1 MRRSWAIIILGWLML
16 GIVSLFLGMFLATKA
31 EAQEPTGSA
40 TLTWTPPTQNEDGT
54 AYTDYGGFRI
64 YYRLAGILEW
74 NNEID
79 LPDTTNTLN
88 TYVVDTLPYGSY
100 EFAMTAY
107 NASGMESKF
116 SNVAT
121 KVVGPIP
128 QPPGLTF
135 VTVET
140 MVYNVVKRDD
150 GFALIA
156 VGTVPLNTPCDISQ
170 SVNGKYVVPVASV
183 TWLGS
188 VEPIVV
194 VATCSE
200 N

>member
-1 MRRSWAIIILGWLML
+1 MRRSWAIIIVGWLML
-16 GIVSLFLGMFLATKA
+16 GILGLFLGMVLGTQAK
-31 EAQEPTGSA
+31 AQEPTGSA
-40 TLTWTPPTQNEDGT
+40 TLTWTPPTENTDGT
-54 AYTDYGGFRI
+54 PYTNYGGFRI
-64 YYRLAGILEW
+64 YYGTLEAPLA
-74 NNEID
+74 NEID

-88 TYVVDTLPYGSY
+88 TYVVDNLPYGTY
-100 EFAMTAY
+100 QFAMTAY
-107 NASGMESKF
+107 NSAGMESDL
-116 SNVAT
+116 SNSAT
-121 KVVGPIP
+121 KVVGATP

-140 MVYNVVKRDD
+140 LVYNVVKRDD

-156 VGTVPLNTPCDISQ
+156 VGNVPLNTPCDISQ
-170 SVNGKYVVPVASV
+170 NVNGKYAVPVASV

>member
-1 MRRSWAIIILGWLML
+1 MRRHWYLIISGWIML
-16 GIVSLFLGMFLATKA
+16 GILALFFGMFLATKA
-31 EAQEPTGSA
+31 HAQEPTGSA

-54 AYTDYGGFRI
+54 AYTNYGGFKI
-64 YYRLAGILEW
+64 YYGPPSAPLGYT
-74 NNEID
+74 ID

-88 TYVVDTLPYGSY
+88 TYVVDNLVYGDWH
-100 EFAMTAY
+100 FAMTAY
-107 NASGMESKF
+107 NSNGTESRL
-116 SNVAT
+116 SNTAIKTVGAT
-121 KVVGPIP
+121 PE
-128 QPPGLTF
+128 PPDLTF
-135 VTVET
+135 VTIET
-140 MVYNVVKRDD
+140 IVYNVVKRDN

-156 VGTVPLNTPCDISQ
+156 VGNVPLNTPCDISQ
-170 SVNGKYVVPVASV
+170 SVNGKYAVPVASV